1 MIQKMVDLA
10 ECENN
15 NHRSNRRRYL
25 KKPEGIAKLAIL
37 PFFLGNLHFCSALI
51 NCTYGDSALG
61 NSRCVEKYRPG
72 SICRENGFCSNPFRS
87 GCLRNVLSSQST
99 EIETETET
107 KTSFRLRAC
116 NSDDDPGAEERGECI
131 GGDYDEIRILSQ
143 DWEGP
148 MITAWIMQIIL
159 SEVLGVPTTLE
170 TSMPDSEASM
180 NFYDGDMRF
189 SYSNDTYVSN
199 LVVAG

>member
-1 MIQKMVDLA
+1 MIE
-10 ECENN
+10 ECEEKK
-15 NHRSNRRRYL
+15 HRSSRRRYL
-25 KKPEGIAKLAIL
+25 KATAIAKSAIL
-37 PFFLGNLHFCSALI
+37 LFFLGNLHFCSALI

-61 NSRCVEKYRPG
+61 NSRCTEKYRTG

-87 GCLRNVLSSQST
+87 GCLRNVLSQS
-99 EIETETET
+99 EETETET
-107 KTSFRLRAC
+107 FFRLRAC
-116 NSDDDPGAEERGECI
+116 NSDDDPGAEKRGECVA
-131 GGDYDEIRILSQ
+131 GDYDEIRILAQ

-170 TSMPDSEASM
+170 TSMPESEASM

-199 LVVAG
+199 HSLLLVSFLSLACSY